1 MTVILATKN
10 LQKIREIR
18 DILSCVKDLDL
29 VTLLNYPSYEANEDF
44 GGPFEER
51 AAAKALHAAKSFNKW
66 VIADSTGLVI
76 PALRE
81 ESASLLIQKRT
92 SSSDKELR
100 KQLLILMEGLEG
112 EKRYA
117 YFHCSISL
125 ASPEGVL
132 KTATAKT
139 EGAISKEERGSSGSG
154 FDPLFV
160 KHEYDKTFAEMDEMT
175 KNRISHRRKALDRII
190 PLLEGRK
197 QIPVRDPCP
206 L

>member
-10 LQKIREIR
+10 LHKIREIR

-29 VTLLNYPSYEANEDF
+29 VTLLNYPSYQPTEEL
-44 GGPFEER
+44 GSSFEER
-51 AAAKALHAAKSFNKW
+51 AAAKALQAAKSFNKW
-66 VIADSTGLVI
+66 ALADSTGLVI
-76 PALRE
+76 PALKE
-81 ESASLLIQKRT
+81 ESALLCKQHPPST
-92 SSSDKELR
+92 DKELR
-100 KQLLILMEGLEG
+100 KQLLALMNGLES

-125 ASPEGVL
+125 ASPDGVI

-139 EGAISKEERGSSGSG
+139 EGMIAKEEKGNSG
-154 FDPLFV
+154 FGFDSLFI

-197 QIPVRDPCP
+197 PVSKDAPCQS
-206 L
+206 